1 MENVKEIRLPKTLE
15 TLDGLSFKECGQLKK
30 LNFNVIFKFGI
41 IPERMFSGALNLDK
55 TLVIPGNVKTIGR
68 YAFDG
73 AGVKKVVF
81 KEGVEI
87 IDQGAFAYSDV
98 VEVELPSSMKIIGEL
113 AFLECKLK
121 NVTIKSGD
129 IRVGTTAFD
138 KNVKVIYK

>member
-1 MENVKEIRLPKTLE
+1 MENIKEIRLPETLE
-15 TLDGLSFKECGQLKK
+15 TLDGLKFGGCGKLKK
-30 LNFNVIFKFGI
+30 LNFEVIYRFGI
-41 IPERMFSGALNLDK
+41 IPERMFTSALDIDK
-55 TLVIPGNVKTIGR
+55 ILVIPGNVKTIGR

-87 IDQGAFAYSDV
+87 IDQGAFSSSDV
-98 VEVELPSSMKIIGEL
+98 TKIEIPESMKIIGEL
-113 AFLECKLK
+113 AFQNCKLK